1 MILDH
6 IVCSIKY
13 KYLYYNY
20 SIIYIFYRKLRIDY
34 DNIFYFI
41 T

>member
-6 IVCSIKY
+6 IVCSINY

-20 SIIYIFYRKLRIDY
+20 SYYLYFNNKLRVDY
-34 DNIFYFI
+34 DNIFYLK